1 MKIPQYLNS
10 WVEPE
15 AGHLFLTI
23 FHPCAENGGF
33 QKCARSLSLLKNHTG
48 PESRATLFF
57 VWSNMV
63 QPCNHIKAT
72 ITDSPSAFLVTFV
85 WVVLRSLQA
94 LWEFNDHMER
104 TNAAKL
110 VDAEV
115 GLIFVFDVW
124 GRGES
129 KKGWP
134 LK

>member
-1 MKIPQYLNS
+1 MCP
-10 WVEPE
+10 V
-15 AGHLFLTI
+15 
-23 FHPCAENGGF
+23 
-33 QKCARSLSLLKNHTG
+33 SLSSQKSYR
-48 PESRATLFF
+48 SRVQSYAFFF